1 MTTLHHAS
9 IWLRSSSSDELA
21 IAIVGCWA
29 CPRSESKRISDVES
43 AIEFAD
49 KLVAA
54 GWAPSPESAYALCP
68 RCAKAA
74 KVEP

>member
-1 MTTLHHAS
+1 MTQLHPAS
-9 IWLRSSSSDELA
+9 IWLRSDHGVLA
-21 IAIVGCWA
+21 IAMVGCWA
-29 CPRSESKRISDVES
+29 CPRTESKRISDVES